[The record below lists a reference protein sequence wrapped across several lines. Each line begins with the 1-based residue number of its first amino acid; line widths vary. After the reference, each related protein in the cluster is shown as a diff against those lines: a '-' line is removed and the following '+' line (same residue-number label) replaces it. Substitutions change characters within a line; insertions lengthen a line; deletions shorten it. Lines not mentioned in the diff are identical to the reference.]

1 MKSNNIITRKIKY
14 RVNSN
19 EDGDTIISYIKSY
32 NNVLRFTFN
41 RLQEQPNLSTK
52 EISALQKTMNNVLV
66 DVFLCGSAIYNAKAI
81 IETVG
86 TNKVIFGGKS
96 LMLKRCQ
103 KKITK
108 EEWKEQRLLPLR
120 SIGQANNKGNR
131 KFQILSSN
139 QVLFKPNKDVHITLN
154 LPKQSKRTTKE
165 LEILMQLQELK
176 AIPITYKLDKE

>member
-66 DVFLCGSAIYNAKAI
+66 DVFLCGSAIYI
-81 IETVG
+81 T
-86 TNKVIFGGKS
+86 
-96 LMLKRCQ
+96 Q
-103 KKITK
+103 K
-108 EEWKEQRLLPLR
+108 L
-120 SIGQANNKGNR
+120 
-131 KFQILSSN
+131 
-139 QVLFKPNKDVHITLN
+139 
-154 LPKQSKRTTKE
+154 
-165 LEILMQLQELK
+165 
-176 AIPITYKLDKE
+176 

>member
-66 DVFLCGSAIYNAKAI
+66 DVFLVAQLYI
-81 IETVG
+81 T
-86 TNKVIFGGKS
+86 
-96 LMLKRCQ
+96 Q
-103 KKITK
+103 K
-108 EEWKEQRLLPLR
+108 L
-120 SIGQANNKGNR
+120 
-131 KFQILSSN
+131 
-139 QVLFKPNKDVHITLN
+139 
-154 LPKQSKRTTKE
+154 
-165 LEILMQLQELK
+165 
-176 AIPITYKLDKE
+176 